1 MQGHP
6 SIFSILAMDDNN
18 DNRRAMI
25 TMFRMVMIM
34 KSSRGGGGRWVVSVP
49 PKSFLHYQVGD
60 GSALTFPQL
69 KLYNTFD

>member
-34 KSSRGGGGRWVVSVP
+34 KSSRGGGRWVGSVP

>member
-25 TMFRMVMIM
+25 TMFRMVTIM
-34 KSSRGGGGRWVVSVP
+34 KSSVGGEVGG
-49 PKSFLHYQVGD
+49 VGATEKFF
-60 GSALTFPQL
+60 ALSSWRRFCFNFPAA
-69 KLYNTFD
+69 